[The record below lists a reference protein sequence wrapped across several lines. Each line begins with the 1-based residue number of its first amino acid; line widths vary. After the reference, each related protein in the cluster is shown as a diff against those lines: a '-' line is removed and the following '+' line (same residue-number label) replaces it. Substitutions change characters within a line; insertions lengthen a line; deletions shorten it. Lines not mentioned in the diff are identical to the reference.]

1 MRGRN
6 CYGQSPLACRP
17 AFSRPCGR
25 PLLRQPRDSL
35 CAGHA
40 LPAGL
45 DRRVDHSHGD
55 HHDRH
60 LSGRSCQSGGCA
72 MNAALALI
80 ALAAIVALV
89 LGFLAKRGKDMNL
102 EQWAVG
108 GRGFGAIFV
117 FLLLAGEIYTTF
129 TFLGGSGYAYG
140 KGGPAYYI
148 LCYGTLAYVLSYFML
163 PAIWRYAREKR
174 LYSQSDFFVRK
185 YESRA
190 LGIIV
195 SLVGI
200 VALVPYLV
208 LQLKGLGI
216 IVETASYGAISRTLA
231 IWIGAA
237 AVTAYVMVSGV
248 HGSAWTSVAKDALI
262 LAVVLFLGI
271 YLPIHYYAGIGAMF
285 AAIEQAKPGF
295 IALPAHGENIWWF
308 ASTVLLT
315 ALGFYMWPHTF
326 GSIYTAKRADV
337 FRKNAIVLPL
347 YQLILLF
354 VFFVGFA
361 AILQVKGLT
370 GADIDLA
377 LFRLSVK
384 TFDPWFVGVI
394 GAAGVLTALVPGSMI
409 LMTAGTLLANNLL
422 RAGAREGDDAR
433 IAWRAKALVPVV
445 ALVAVWFTLQGGE
458 TIVALL
464 LMGYSFVTQLFPA
477 LVLSLA
483 RHNPVTREG
492 AIAGIVA
499 GVATVA
505 LVSVTHTTIGSL
517 LPWLPQ
523 ALKDFN
529 VGIIALIVNVV
540 VLAIVSAAT
549 RSLATGHGP
558 ASLEAR

>member
-1 MRGRN
+1 MN
-6 CYGQSPLACRP
+6 S
-17 AFSRPCGR
+17 
-25 PLLRQPRDSL
+25 
-35 CAGHA
+35 A
-40 LPAGL
+40 LIFIA
-45 DRRVDHSHGD
+45 
-55 HHDRH
+55 
-60 LSGRSCQSGGCA
+60 
-72 MNAALALI
+72 AALVL
-80 ALAAIVALV
+80 ALV
-89 LGFLAKRGKDMNL
+89 LGVLARRGREMNL

-163 PAIWRYAREKR
+163 PAIWRYGRVHR

-185 YESRA
+185 YESPA

-237 AVTAYVMVSGV
+237 AVTAYVMASGV
-248 HGSAWTSVAKDALI
+248 HGSAWTSVAKDTLI
-262 LAVVLFLGI
+262 LAIVLFLGI
-271 YLPIHYYAGIGAMF
+271 YLPIHYYGGIGAMF

-326 GSIYTAKRADV
+326 GSIYTAKQADV

-361 AILQVKGLT
+361 AILQVPGVT

-377 LFRLSVK
+377 LFRLSTK
-384 TFDPWFVGVI
+384 AFDPWFVGVI

-409 LMTAGTLLANNLL
+409 LMTAGTLLANNLF
-422 RAGAREGDDAR
+422 RTGERGAADDAR

-445 ALVAVWFTLQGGE
+445 ALIAVGFTLQGGE

-477 LVLSLA
+477 LVLSLS

-505 LVSVTHTTIGSL
+505 LVSLTHTTVGSL

-549 RSLATGHGP
+549 RSLATGHGA
-558 ASLEAR
+558 ASLETR